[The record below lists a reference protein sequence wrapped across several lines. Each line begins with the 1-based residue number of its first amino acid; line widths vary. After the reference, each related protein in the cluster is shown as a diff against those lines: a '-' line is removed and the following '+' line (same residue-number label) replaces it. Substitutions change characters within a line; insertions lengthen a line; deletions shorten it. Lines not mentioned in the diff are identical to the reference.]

1 MRVAVSAGEAAGIVE
16 TVPNGCG
23 RTPGG
28 GPGRTG
34 QSVGASAVPAKPGRG
49 RGPDRDQVADQR
61 RQRGGALTV
70 LLAAVAL
77 LTVRLRKPSPVGHHQ
92 TVQGRAALLADS
104 RLQPRPL
111 GHEIGKESC
120 SATGGRTDK

>member
-1 MRVAVSAGEAAGIVE
+1 MESDSMRVAVSAGEAAGIVE

-28 GPGRTG
+28 APGRPG

-49 RGPDRDQVADQR
+49 RGPDRDSVADKR
-61 RQRGGALTV
+61 RQRGGALAV

-77 LTVRLRKPSPVGHHQ
+77 LTRTRTRLHARHSIAYRMPS
-92 TVQGRAALLADS
+92 
-104 RLQPRPL
+104 
-111 GHEIGKESC
+111 
-120 SATGGRTDK
+120 SARH

>member
-1 MRVAVSAGEAAGIVE
+1 MESDSMRVAVSAGEAAGIVE

-49 RGPDRDQVADQR
+49 RGPDRDSVADQR
-61 RQRGGALTV
+61 RQRGGALAV
-70 LLAAVAL
+70 LLAAVAP
-77 LTVRLRKPSPVGHHQ
+77 LTVRLRPARPVGQ
-92 TVQGRAALLADS
+92 PQVVQGLAAPPGA
-104 RLQPRPL
+104 PPP
-111 GHEIGKESC
+111 HIGK
-120 SATGGRTDK
+120 AVGRARVY

>member
-1 MRVAVSAGEAAGIVE
+1 MESDSMRVAVSAGEAAGIVE

-49 RGPDRDQVADQR
+49 REPDRDSVADHRPQP
-61 RQRGGALTV
+61 GGALAV
-70 LLAAVAL
+70 VLAAVAL
-77 LTVRLRKPSPVGHHQ
+77 LPVRLRTPRPVGRPEA
-92 TVQGRAALLADS
+92 VQGPTRKNL
-104 RLQPRPL
+104 
-111 GHEIGKESC
+111 E
-120 SATGGRTDK
+120 

>member
-1 MRVAVSAGEAAGIVE
+1 MIRRQPRSTRTDPLCPYPPLFQSRSAGTAISPMESDSMRVAVSAGEAAGIVE

-49 RGPDRDQVADQR
+49 RGPDRDSVADQR
-61 RQRGGALTV
+61 RQRGGALAV
-70 LLAAVAL
+70 LLAAVA
-77 LTVRLRKPSPVGHHQ
+77 Q
-92 TVQGRAALLADS
+92 
-104 RLQPRPL
+104 
-111 GHEIGKESC
+111 IG
-120 SATGGRTDK
+120 SAHV

>member
-49 RGPDRDQVADQR
+49 RGPDRNSVADQR
-61 RQRGGALTV
+61 RQRGGALAV

-77 LTVRLRKPSPVGHHQ
+77 LTVRLRTARPVGQHEGG
-92 TVQGRAALLADS
+92 QGRSEEGRSGKGCVRKFRS
-104 RLQPRPL
+104 RWAPF
-111 GHEIGKESC
+111 H
-120 SATGGRTDK
+120 